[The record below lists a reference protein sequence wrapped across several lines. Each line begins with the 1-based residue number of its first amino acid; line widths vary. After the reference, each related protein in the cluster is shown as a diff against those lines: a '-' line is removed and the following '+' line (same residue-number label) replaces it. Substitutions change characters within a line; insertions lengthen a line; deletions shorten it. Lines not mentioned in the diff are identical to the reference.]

1 MYLISEKR
9 LTARSAR
16 KRLQELPEADGVA
29 EIDEDG
35 SLVHTW
41 TRENTRPRP
50 PRKRRSHARRQ
61 MAKESRK
68 KNRRSR

>member
-9 LTARSAR
+9 LTVQSAR
-16 KRLQELPEADGVA
+16 ELLQGLPEADGVA

-50 PRKRRSHARRQ
+50 QRKRRSPARRE